1 MRERMTEHM
10 TVDAA
15 VEFLEHSSHELRNP
29 SIRGYV
35 HPGVG
40 GVHVEDGY
48 ARLIAQAQAVGAK
61 ALKQW
66 REELSEVKPE
76 KIYISGKMK
85 GLTQE
90 QIDLNFGKVEHYLR
104 MNEYDV
110 INPSKVHIEGLEY
123 EELLQVD
130 FRLIDLCDGI
140 IMLENWVDS
149 EGAARE
155 KAYAIATG
163 KPVYRM
169 ADGGKIFKEV

>member
-1 MRERMTEHM
+1 MVRHM
-10 TVDAA
+10 TIDEAIG
-15 VEFLEHSSHELRNP
+15 FLERSSHEMLNP
-29 SIRGYV
+29 STRGYV
-35 HPGVG
+35 NPSAG
-40 GVHVEDGY
+40 GVHIEDGY

-61 ALKQW
+61 VLKRW
-66 REELSEVKPE
+66 RKELVEVKPE

-90 QIDLNFGKVEHYLR
+90 QIDLNFGKAEYVLR
-104 MNEYDV
+104 INGCDV
-110 INPSKVHIEGLEY
+110 INPSKVHIKGLKY

-140 IMLENWVDS
+140 ILLDNWTDS

-169 ADGGKIFKEV
+169 AGGGKIFKEV